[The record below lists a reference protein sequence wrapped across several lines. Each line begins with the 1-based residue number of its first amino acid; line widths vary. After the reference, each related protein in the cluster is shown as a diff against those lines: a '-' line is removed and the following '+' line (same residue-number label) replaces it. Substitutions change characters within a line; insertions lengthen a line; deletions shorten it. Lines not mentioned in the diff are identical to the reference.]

1 MAQFKQD
8 LNIIGLS
15 TFTTGHN
22 EVPRPHGVPAA
33 GRLKRSLFKDGQG
46 AGPEQ
51 EAAQGQEE
59 EELPEQR
66 WEAELEED
74 EEEWVAQRL
83 GGTLSFTSVAVG
95 DADSRGE
102 DSEEDFLGD
111 STEDGLSSTDI
122 SPRDVSP
129 GGLSPASSSLLAV
142 SPAGLSPAGLSP
154 AGLSPAGLSPAGLS
168 PAGLSP
174 AGPSPAG
181 LSPAGLS
188 PAGLSPAGLSPAGL
202 SPAGLSPADVSPASF
217 LLTRQLQDSWR
228 TLRRLTGGSNTS
240 ADRQLTDNL
249 LFEVTDASVVTDS
262 SSKYVLYTIH
272 VIQSGGSDK
281 TPAIITRRYSD
292 FQRLH
297 ATLRRNHGDQ
307 MERVCFP
314 RKKLHRNFTAE
325 TIARRSRAFEQY
337 LSHLCS
343 LPGLRGALCVRHFFY
358 LTDLQTAQLLIRGG
372 HFPEALGPLL
382 NAKRLQH
389 KLGWTGYQD
398 DRQALAPP
406 PASSHWLFTLV
417 GLWRCFQEAEQL
429 EEAWH
434 HCDAALRVITPTEDK
449 PRPLTDRPHPLLL
462 PLLRAVVRLSWQTGR
477 DKRRWEELL
486 QQLGGQGAGL
496 DNQPIIT
503 EFLLNHNLQESEWEG

>member
-1 MAQFKQD
+1 MASR
-8 LNIIGLS
+8 LL
-15 TFTTGHN
+15 
-22 EVPRPHGVPAA
+22 E
-33 GRLKRSLFKDGQG
+33 RLKRSLFKDGQG

-51 EAAQGQEE
+51 EAADGQEE
-59 EELPEQR
+59 EEFTEER

-74 EEEWVAQRL
+74 EEECVTERL
-83 GGTLSFTSVAVG
+83 GGTLSFNNAALG
-95 DADSRGE
+95 DGDSGGE
-102 DSEEDFLGD
+102 DSDSDFLGD
-111 STEDGLSSTDI
+111 SMEDGISSTDI
-122 SPRDVSP
+122 SPGGVSP
-129 GGLSPASSSLLAV
+129 AGVSPASSSVMAV
-142 SPAGLSPAGLSP
+142 SPACVSPAAVSP
-154 AGLSPAGLSPAGLS
+154 AA
-168 PAGLSP
+168 
-174 AGPSPAG
+174 
-181 LSPAGLS
+181 
-188 PAGLSPAGLSPAGL
+188 
-202 SPAGLSPADVSPASF
+202 VSPASF

-228 TLRRLTGGSNTS
+228 TLRRLTAGSNNS

-249 LFEVTDASVVTDS
+249 LFEVTDASVVTDG

-272 VIQSGGSDK
+272 VIQSGGDK

-314 RKKLHRNFTAE
+314 RKKLRRNFTAE
-325 TIARRSRAFEQY
+325 TIGRRSRAFEQY

-343 LPGLRGALCVRHFFY
+343 LPGLRGTLCVRLFFY
-358 LTDLQTAQLLIRGG
+358 LTDLQNAQLLLRAGR
-372 HFPEALGPLL
+372 FPEALGPLL

-389 KLGWTGYQD
+389 KLGWTDYHD
-398 DRQALAPP
+398 DSQAPAPP

-429 EEAWH
+429 EEARH
-434 HCDAALRVITPTEDK
+434 HCDAALRIITPAEDK
-449 PRPLTDRPHPLLL
+449 PRPPTDRPHPLLL

-486 QQLGGQGAGL
+486 QQLGEQGAGL

>member
-1 MAQFKQD
+1 MVTVRHPGPRLLQRENSFRDQD
-8 LNIIGLS
+8 
-15 TFTTGHN
+15 T
-22 EVPRPHGVPAA
+22 VPLYVDPETPKGRFSPGATNRSNTRPHGVPAA

-142 SPAGLSPAGLSP
+142 
-154 AGLSPAGLSPAGLS
+154 
-168 PAGLSP
+168 
-174 AGPSPAG
+174 
-181 LSPAGLS
+181 
-188 PAGLSPAGLSPAGL
+188 